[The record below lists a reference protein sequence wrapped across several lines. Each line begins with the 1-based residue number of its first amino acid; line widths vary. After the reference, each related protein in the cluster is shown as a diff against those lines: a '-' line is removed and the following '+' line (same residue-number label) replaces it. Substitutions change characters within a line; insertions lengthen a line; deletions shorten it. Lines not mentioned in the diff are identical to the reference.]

1 MKTGILKAIFCSV
14 LVLSTSCTCFAQDLV
29 VEVVQGS
36 AATITSLVR
45 RSSLVVDGKVVGNV
59 VTDEVEQ
66 GKVEQDVQLLRVQ
79 SEASRIVVTADSQ
92 DRTPLEAIKL
102 GDEYWVINH
111 NGRAW
116 VTVQA
121 VDFEKNIFEQKRLVV
136 DVQTGEDGKPSGDAP
151 IDKLG
156 LRVLIVVESE
166 DLASM
171 PESQRQ
177 ILFGMR
183 TRLWLNDNCAKAEDG
198 QPEWRVLDQNTEFP
212 EQCDEVWCKA
222 LSRDRSEIPWVVI
235 SNGKTGFEGALPNNI
250 DDFLKLV
257 EQYK

>member
-1 MKTGILKAIFCSV
+1 MKTGIMKVILCSLLLLPV
-14 LVLSTSCTCFAQDLV
+14 SNSFAQDLV

-36 AATITSLVR
+36 ATTMSSLVR
-45 RSSLVVDGKVVGNV
+45 RSSLVVDGKIVGNV
-59 VTDEVEQ
+59 VTDEVKQ
-66 GKVEQDVQLLRVQ
+66 GEVKQEVQLLKIVTKADRV
-79 SEASRIVVTADSQ
+79 IVTADSK
-92 DRTPLEAIKL
+92 DRTPIEAIKL

-111 NGRAW
+111 NGQAW

-121 VDFEKNIFEQKRLVV
+121 VDFAKNIFEQKRLVV

-166 DLASM
+166 DLALM
-171 PESQRQ
+171 PESQRE

-250 DDFLKLV
+250 DDFIKLV

>member
-1 MKTGILKAIFCSV
+1 MRTGKIRVTFCA
-14 LVLSTSCTCFAQDLV
+14 LLLLSTSNCYAQDLV

-36 AATITSLVR
+36 ATTMTSLVR
-45 RSSLVVDGKVVGNV
+45 RSSLVVDGEIVGNV
-59 VTDEVEQ
+59 VTDEVKQ
-66 GKVEQDVQLLRVQ
+66 GEVEQEVQLLKIVTKADRV
-79 SEASRIVVTADSQ
+79 IVTADSK

-111 NGRAW
+111 NGQAW

-121 VDFEKNIFEQKRLVV
+121 VDFAKNIFEQKRLVV

-156 LRVLIVVESE
+156 LRVLIVVESAKLGE
-166 DLASM
+166 M
-171 PESQRQ
+171 PEPQRQ

-183 TRLWLNDNCAKAEDG
+183 TRLWLNDNCAKSEDG
-198 QPEWRVLDQNTEFP
+198 QPEWRVLDQDTEFP
-212 EQCDEVWCKA
+212 ESCDEVWCKA
-222 LSRDRSEIPWVVI
+222 LARERSEIPWVVI

-250 DDFLKLV
+250 NDFLKLV